1 MPRLT
6 NAMNMAGS
14 IGVDPDAFRQ
24 LLRDAKFPWHKR
36 HDDDWEVKI
45 ASAEY
50 SAMRTLLVTLLR
62 PKKLAALP
70 NPELFGAASP
80 LIGLLP
86 SKSVW
91 GC

>member
-1 MPRLT
+1 
-6 NAMNMAGS
+6 MNMAGS

-50 SAMRTLLVTLLR
+50 SAMRTFASNSTAASEKTCR
-62 PKKLAALP
+62 LAKSRVV
-70 NPELFGAASP
+70 GAASP

>member
-1 MPRLT
+1 
-6 NAMNMAGS
+6 MNMAGS

-50 SAMRTLLVTLLR
+50 SAMRTLLVTLLLR
-62 PKKLAALP
+62 PKKRAALP
-70 NPELFGAASP
+70 IPSCWRSVAADRIAP
-80 LIGLLP
+80 
-86 SKSVW
+86 V
-91 GC
+91 

>member
-36 HDDDWEVKI
+36 HDDDWEVGI
-45 ASAEY
+45 DSAEY

-62 PKKLAALP
+62 PKKPAAG
-70 NPELFGAASP
+70 F
-80 LIGLLP
+80 
-86 SKSVW
+86 
-91 GC
+91 

>member
-50 SAMRTLLVTLLR
+50 SAMRTLLVTLLLR
-62 PKKLAALP
+62 PKKRAALP
-70 NPELFGAASP
+70 NPELLAQRRR
-80 LIGLLP
+80 
-86 SKSVW
+86 
-91 GC
+91 